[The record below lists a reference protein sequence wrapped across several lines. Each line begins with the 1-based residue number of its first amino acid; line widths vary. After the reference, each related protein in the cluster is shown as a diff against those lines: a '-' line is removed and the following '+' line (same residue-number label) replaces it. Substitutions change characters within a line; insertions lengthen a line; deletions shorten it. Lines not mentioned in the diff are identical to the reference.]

1 MPHDPNK
8 YVHDMLDSARFL
20 QIFTEGKSLQDLRE
34 DRGFRSAVE
43 RELQIIGEACSVLER
58 VAPGIAGNI
67 SEYKRIIRL
76 RHILVHGYDVIA
88 PDVIWEIVTNKIPIL
103 VPELDALIKEL

>member
-20 QIFTEGKSLQDLRE
+20 QKFSEEKSLQNLQK

-43 RELQIIGEACSVLER
+43 RELQIIGEAFSALER
-58 VAPGIAGNI
+58 IAPGIA
-67 SEYKRIIRL
+67 EYIGECI
-76 RHILVHGYDVIA
+76 
-88 PDVIWEIVTNKIPIL
+88 
-103 VPELDALIKEL
+103 